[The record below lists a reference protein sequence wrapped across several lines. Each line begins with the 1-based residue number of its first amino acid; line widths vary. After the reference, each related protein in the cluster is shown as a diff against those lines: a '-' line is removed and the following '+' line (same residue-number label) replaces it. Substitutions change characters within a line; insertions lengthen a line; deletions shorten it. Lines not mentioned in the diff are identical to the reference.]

1 MDLIKTGR
9 FLSELRHE
17 KNLTQEEL
25 GEILGVTNKTVSR
38 WENGN
43 YLPPAEILLLLS
55 EQYNV
60 SINEIL
66 SGERLTPESYKEKAE
81 ENIKAVI
88 ETSGFSIREKE
99 KFFKDKWAKDNRFTA
114 ILVAVIFVIT
124 LTAGI
129 LLREALVITAA
140 YTAAL
145 AYIFISRA
153 RMTKYIEDH
162 IYGDAEAPSK
172 YKD

>member
-17 KNLTQEEL
+17 KKLTQEEL
-25 GEILGVTNKTVSR
+25 GEILGVTNKTISR

-43 YLPPAEILLLLS
+43 YLPPAEMLQLLS

-66 SGERLTPESYKEKAE
+66 SGERLTSEGYKEKAE
-81 ENIKAVI
+81 ENIRAVI
-88 ETSGFSIREKE
+88 EASCFSIREKE
-99 KFFKDKWAKDNRFTA
+99 KFFKDKWEKDNRFTT
-114 ILVAVIFVIT
+114 ILAAVIFVIT
-124 LTAGI
+124 LSAGI

-140 YTAAL
+140 YTAAA

-162 IYGDAEAPSK
+162 VYGEA
-172 YKD
+172 YKWNKNK